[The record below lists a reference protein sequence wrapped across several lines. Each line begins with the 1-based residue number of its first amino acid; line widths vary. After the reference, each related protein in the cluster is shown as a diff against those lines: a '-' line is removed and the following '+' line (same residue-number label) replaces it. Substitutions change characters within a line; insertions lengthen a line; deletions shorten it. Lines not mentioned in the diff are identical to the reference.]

1 MGSLW
6 TINDNSCKERN
17 TEMKKIY
24 QNPEINVIK
33 IKPVLMN
40 VASPAY
46 GGSTNATSGNLAK
59 GGMFWS
65 DEEDEDYYDEE

>member
-17 TEMKKIY
+17 NAMKKIY

-33 IKPVLMN
+33 IQTSQMM
-40 VASPAY
+40 AGSPGY
-46 GGSTNATSGNLAK
+46 GGETTQTSGNYGK
-59 GGMFWS
+59 GGGFWS
-65 DEEDEDYYDEE
+65 DDEDEDFYEE